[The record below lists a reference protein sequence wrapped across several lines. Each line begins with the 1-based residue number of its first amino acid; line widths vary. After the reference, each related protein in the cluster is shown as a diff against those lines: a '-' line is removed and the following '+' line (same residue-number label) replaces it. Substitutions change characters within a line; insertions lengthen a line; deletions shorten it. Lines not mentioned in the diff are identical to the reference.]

1 MLDRLFRH
9 WPLKLLAALLAFA
22 IWVAVSGEARI
33 VQDFRVP
40 VDIELPDNLVPGES
54 PPTTVSVRLRGPES
68 LFRRLD
74 PLPLEVHVDLH
85 DASPGPRNVQLT
97 ADNVSGLPKGVEVA
111 LIEPDRFRLALERR
125 ARKTLPVVAS
135 FAGQPPRGYA
145 VYDIRITPEVLD
157 VEGPES
163 GVAALTRLRTDPIHL
178 ENRTASF
185 SVAVSAVPSRLEV
198 RVVDPVPLEAQ
209 IEMDVAPEARTFAA
223 VPVFAIG
230 QFHAV
235 PLAPATVTVT
245 LSGPPALLRTLQAGQ
260 IRAVAD
266 TAGLAPRSDPYQVA
280 VRVEFQ
286 DLSPHDRSRIAVRSL
301 DRPRVTIRV
310 SGRRTQG

>member
-1 MLDRLFRH
+1 MLDRIFRN
-9 WPLKLLAALLAFA
+9 WPLKLLAVLLAFA
-22 IWVAVSGEARI
+22 IWVAVTGEARI

-40 VDIELPDNLVPGES
+40 VDIDVPDNLVPGES
-54 PPTTVSVRLRGPES
+54 PPSTVSIRLRGPET

-97 ADNVSGLPKGVEVA
+97 ADSVSGLPKGVEVT
-111 LIEPDRFRLALERR
+111 LIEPDRFRVVLERR

-135 FAGQPPRGYA
+135 FSGQPPRGYA
-145 VYDIRITPEVLD
+145 VYDVRITPEVLD

-185 SVAVSAVPSRLEV
+185 SVTVAAVPSRLEV

-209 IEMDVAPEARTFAA
+209 VEVDVAPESRTFPG
-223 VPVFAIG
+223 VPVFAAG
-230 QFHAV
+230 QFRAV
-235 PLAPATVTVT
+235 PLAPATVAVT
-245 LSGPPALLRTLQAGQ
+245 LSGPPALLRSIQPGQ
-260 IRAVAD
+260 LRAVAD
-266 TAGLAPRSDPYQVA
+266 TSGLAPRAEPYQVP

-286 DLSPHDRSRIAVRSL
+286 DLTQKDLAKLAVRSL
-301 DRPRVTIRV
+301 DRPRVAVRV
-310 SGRRTQG
+310 SGRRS